1 VIYITR
7 SRRWRC
13 TLAVAGGCSIRQA
26 TAFVGRRSSFAGRI
40 QRPWRSGP
48 STLPPPPH
56 APAPAQF
63 VRHPTGLPS
72 QFIRPDIDRGRSLA
86 IPPIML
92 MTSAAKIAGAV
103 PSGARE
109 TDGQPIVNLVATS
122 TQTAR

>member
-1 VIYITR
+1 
-7 SRRWRC
+7 
-13 TLAVAGGCSIRQA
+13 VAE
-26 TAFVGRRSSFAGRI
+26 
-40 QRPWRSGP
+40 WP